1 MSSKISQS
9 EAIAVWQKELNKL
22 ATKILNSQMT
32 EGEAS
37 KYLMEETKKLLNK
50 ISEKID
56 YSKEV
61 KIATQSY
68 YNIYQKQLGKEAL
81 DKQILLATDIQK
93 EAFDKL
99 LKDLPKDIRDAIVKD
114 MKLVSNIVSTGQT
127 TKEQATKQV
136 LGSSG
141 GMTIQTP
148 KQGRWKLQNMLN
160 LQMRETL
167 KDTCLNIAENI
178 GGELNTDVY
187 YIPAHAGARPG
198 CYPSQEKFYHDGED
212 TRMKIDGKM
221 VQVYNWSKLDVG
233 IFPAMFDIRC
243 RHLKFPVTP
252 DMELSDIH
260 KEKEG
265 SLTDI
270 KDVLNSKQVLY

>member
-1 MSSKISQS
+1 MSRKISQS

-148 KQGRWKLQNMLN
+148 KQGR
-160 LQMRETL
+160 
-167 KDTCLNIAENI
+167 
-178 GGELNTDVY
+178 
-187 YIPAHAGARPG
+187 
-198 CYPSQEKFYHDGED
+198 
-212 TRMKIDGKM
+212 
-221 VQVYNWSKLDVG
+221 
-233 IFPAMFDIRC
+233 
-243 RHLKFPVTP
+243 
-252 DMELSDIH
+252 
-260 KEKEG
+260 
-265 SLTDI
+265 
-270 KDVLNSKQVLY
+270 